1 MSQFSQCIDIL
12 LISLGPKG
20 AGLIDFPFVAG
31 VEVFLV
37 AAQGVR
43 FTDDGKTV
51 KVLCGDVV

>member
-1 MSQFSQCIDIL
+1 M